1 MRLPCVVEGTWVLN
15 GRGSKT
21 LRSQDLVSPEQP
33 EESCES
39 VILYVELSEGSV
51 EMEAFTSY
59 KGVPKRVPKPALQ
72 LLADRWSWLPLE
84 TPCREMR

>member
-1 MRLPCVVEGTWVLN
+1 M
-15 GRGSKT
+15 
-21 LRSQDLVSPEQP
+21 
-33 EESCES
+33 
-39 VILYVELSEGSV
+39 ILYVELSEGSVEMEAFTSYKSAILYVELSEGAV